1 MLRLSQKLRRRAR
14 VGRAR
19 TGEMDITGDD
29 NDGANDKS
37 RRRDSFGALK
47 NDLGQVLPQPR
58 PKCDDPAVAGPVLA
72 SQRNHRGA
80 VFSSHDR
87 RAARDARVAV
97 TATIASADWSEWFA
111 EGKKTLGFVDLPPT
125 KPRKKKYAQV
135 RTPPKPKPAGEPA
148 TPRGSDT
155 KKKHRD

>member
-1 MLRLSQKLRRRAR
+1 
-14 VGRAR
+14 
-19 TGEMDITGDD
+19 MDTTDD
-29 NDGANDKS
+29 NNGANDTS
-37 RRRDSFGALK
+37 RRRDSFGGIQ
-47 NDLGQVLPQPR
+47 NDLGQVLPKPR
-58 PKCDDPAVAGPVLA
+58 PKCDDPAVAAAVLD
-72 SQRNHRGA
+72 SQRNHRSA
-80 VFSSHDR
+80 VFVSHDR
-87 RAARDARVAV
+87 RAARDARRAA
-97 TATIASADWSEWFA
+97 TATIAGVDWSEWLA